1 MFLKHQTP
9 VGQLVQQESL
19 LIVPVFLLFYRSFRE
34 AV

>member
-9 VGQLVQQESL
+9 VGQLAQQESW
-19 LIVPVFLLFYRSFRE
+19 LIVPVILLFHRSFWE

>member
-1 MFLKHQTP
+1 MFLKHQTL

-19 LIVPVFLLFYRSFRE
+19 LIVPVILLFHKSFWE